1 MEASIERQRAV
12 FEIDDD
18 VPHVPSY
25 DPLTNPKAVT
35 RRTMSAEF
43 LSIDDQINASYPSAT
58 QVETQARQLEARIPK
73 IDGTQHL
80 LPARYGQPVD
90 MAKIKPNLTLTS
102 LIAQG
107 SAELA
112 HFCGIDPGIRHR
124 IDEEKEAR
132 ALAAQSLAMRTERLR
147 ESNERAAKVR
157 EQQLI
162 SGINPMTGR
171 YF

>member
-1 MEASIERQRAV
+1 
-12 FEIDDD
+12 
-18 VPHVPSY
+18 
-25 DPLTNPKAVT
+25 
-35 RRTMSAEF
+35 MSAEYS
-43 LSIDDQINASYPSAT
+43 SIDDQIKASYQSAS
-58 QVETQARQLEARIPK
+58 QVETQARQLEARIAK
-73 IDGTQHL
+73 IDGTKHL
-80 LPARYGQPVD
+80 LPARRYGQPVD
-90 MAKIKPNLTLTS
+90 MAKIRSNLTLTS
-102 LIAQG
+102 LIAQD

-112 HFCGIDPGIRHR
+112 HFCGIDPAIRHR

-132 ALAAQSLAMRTERLR
+132 VLAAQSLAMCTVRLR